1 MFVLGLPTK
10 GVSGVGASATASG
23 GAKEKDPGDG
33 RMGDVSNLSKNLLV
47 ISGGEGYV
55 DFRLG

>member
-1 MFVLGLPTK
+1 MRALGLPTK
-10 GVSGVGASATASG
+10 GVSGMGASANASG
-23 GAKEKDPGDG
+23 GAKEKDP
-33 RMGDVSNLSKNLLV
+33 GDVSNLSKNLLV